1 LFKEHVLA
9 KGIQLVTVGSGA
21 FDTLSPPHG
30 KRKRIIG
37 GAATHASVA
46 ASYFAPSLGLVGV
59 VGDDFPDEYR
69 ALLKSKRVD
78 LAGLTSAKGKT
89 FHWTGRYDGDM
100 AVATTLKT
108 DLGVFATFDPK
119 VPEAWRSA
127 PFLFLANVEPSI
139 QERVYLQ
146 MKAPQFTL
154 LDTMNLWISVR
165 RQALLKTIKRVDAV
179 VLNDMEIRQLTGE
192 SSLIKAARA
201 CLKLG
206 PRYVFLKRGEHGATL
221 IGKDEYF
228 HLPAYP
234 TDKVVDPTGAGDSF
248 AGGLMGWIARKG
260 RASST
265 ALRAG
270 MAAGVV
276 LSSFQVEGF
285 SLERTVRL
293 SHKEI
298 AARLKALRS
307 MTRF

>member
-1 LFKEHVLA
+1 L
-9 KGIQLVTVGSGA
+9 GQSMQLVTVGSVA
-21 FDTLSPPHG
+21 FDTLSTPHG
-30 KRKRIIG
+30 SRKKIIG

-46 ASYFAPSLGLVGV
+46 ASFFAAKLGLVGV

-69 ALLKSKRVD
+69 ALLKKQRVD
-78 LAGLTSAKGKT
+78 LDGLMTAKGKT
-89 FHWTGRYDGDM
+89 FHWKGRYTGDM
-100 AVATTLKT
+100 AVAESLKT
-108 DLGVFATFDPK
+108 ELGVFATFDPK
-119 VPEAWRSA
+119 VPEAWRGA
-127 PFLFLANVEPSI
+127 PFLFLANIEPSI
-139 QERVYLQ
+139 QERVLKQ
-146 MKAPQFTL
+146 MKAPKFTL

-165 RQALLKTIKRVDAV
+165 RAALLKTIRKVDAV

-206 PRYVFLKRGEHGATL
+206 PKYVFLKRGEHGATL
-221 IGKDEYF
+221 IGREEYF

-248 AGGLMGWIARKG
+248 AGGLMGWLARAG
-260 RASST
+260 RASGT

-293 SHKEI
+293 SQKEI
-298 AARLKALRS
+298 AGRLKALRS
-307 MTRF
+307 MTRL

>member
-1 LFKEHVLA
+1 MG
-9 KGIQLVTVGSGA
+9 KGIQLVTVGSVA
-21 FDTLSPPHG
+21 FDTLSTPHG
-30 KRKRIIG
+30 KRQRIIG

-59 VGDDFPDEYR
+59 VGEDFPEEYR
-69 ALLKSKRVD
+69 ALLKAKRVD

-100 AVATTLKT
+100 AVAKTLKT

-165 RQALLKTIKRVDAV
+165 RQALLKAIKRVDAV

-192 SSLIKAARA
+192 SSLIKAAHA
-201 CLKLG
+201 CLKMG

-248 AGGLMGWIARKG
+248 AGGLMGWLARKG
-260 RASST
+260 RASAT

-293 SHKEI
+293 KPSEI
-298 AARLKALRS
+298 AGRLKALRS

>member
-1 LFKEHVLA
+1 M
-9 KGIQLVTVGSGA
+9 QLVTVGSVA
-21 FDTLSPPHG
+21 FDTLQTPHG
-30 KRKRIIG
+30 KRKKIIG

-46 ASYFAPSLGLVGV
+46 ASYFAPKLGLVGV
-59 VGDDFPDEYR
+59 VGDDFPESYR
-69 ALLKSKRVD
+69 RLLKSKRVD
-78 LAGLTSAKGKT
+78 LAGLTRAKGRT
-89 FHWTGRYDGDM
+89 FHWKGRYDGDM
-100 AVATTLKT
+100 SVAKTLKT

-119 VPEAWRSA
+119 VPEAWRGA

-139 QERVYLQ
+139 QERVLKQ
-146 MKAPQFTL
+146 MKAPKFTL
-154 LDTMNLWISVR
+154 LDTMNLWISIR
-165 RQALLKTIKRVDAV
+165 RAALLKTIRQVDAV
-179 VLNDMEIRQLTGE
+179 VLNDLEIRQLTGE

-206 PRYVFLKRGEHGATL
+206 PAHVFLKRGEHGATL
-221 IGKDEYF
+221 IGKTEYF

-234 TDKVVDPTGAGDSF
+234 THKVVDPTGAGDSF
-248 AGGLMGWIARKG
+248 AGGLMGWLAREG
-260 RASST
+260 RASAT

-293 SHKEI
+293 SPKEI
-298 AARLKALRS
+298 ASRLKALRS

>member
-1 LFKEHVLA
+1 LSSAV
-9 KGIQLVTVGSGA
+9 QLVTIGSVA
-21 FDTLSPPHG
+21 FDTLTTPHG
-30 KRKRIIG
+30 RRKKVIG

-59 VGDDFPDEYR
+59 VGDDFPEAYK
-69 ALLKSKRVD
+69 ALLRRKQVD

-100 AVATTLKT
+100 AVAKTLST
-108 DLGVFATFDPK
+108 ELGVFATFDPV
-119 VPEAWRSA
+119 VPMAWRKA
-127 PFLFLANVEPSI
+127 PFLFLANIEPSI
-139 QERVYLQ
+139 QERVLKQ
-146 MKAPQFTL
+146 MTRPRFTL

-165 RQALLKTIKRVDAV
+165 RKALLKTIGQVDAV
-179 VLNDMEIRQLTGE
+179 VLNDLEIRQLTGE
-192 SSLIKAARA
+192 HALIKAARA
-201 CLKLG
+201 CMKLG
-206 PRYVFLKRGEHGATL
+206 PKWVFLKRGEHGATL
-221 IGKDEYF
+221 IGKGEYF

-248 AGGLMGWIARKG
+248 AGGLMGWLARDG
-260 RASST
+260 RASRT

-293 SHKEI
+293 KPAQI
-298 AARLKALRS
+298 AARLRALRS
-307 MTRF
+307 MTKF

>member
-1 LFKEHVLA
+1 LSSV
-9 KGIQLVTVGSGA
+9 QLVTIGSVA
-21 FDTLSPPHG
+21 FDTLTTPHG
-30 KRKRIIG
+30 KRVKCIG

-59 VGDDFPDEYR
+59 VGDDFPASYR
-69 ALLKSKRVD
+69 GILQRRKVD
-78 LAGLTSAKGKT
+78 LAGLSTAPGKT

-100 AVATTLKT
+100 AVAKTLKT
-108 DLGVFATFDPK
+108 DLGVFATFDPS
-119 VPEAWRSA
+119 VPMPWRRA
-127 PFLFLANVEPSI
+127 PFLFLANIEPSI
-139 QERVYLQ
+139 QERVLKQ
-146 MKAPQFTL
+146 MHRPKFTL

-165 RQALLKTIKRVDAV
+165 RAALLKTIKQVEAV

-192 SSLIKAARA
+192 SSLIKAAKA

-206 PRYVFLKRGEHGATL
+206 PSYVFLKRGEHGATL
-221 IGKDEYF
+221 IGKKEYF

-248 AGGLMGWIARKG
+248 AGGLMGWLARGG
-260 RASST
+260 RASGT
-265 ALRAG
+265 ALRAA

-293 SHKEI
+293 KPAEI
-298 AARLKALRS
+298 AARLRALRS
-307 MTRF
+307 MTKL

>member
-1 LFKEHVLA
+1 MPA
-9 KGIQLVTVGSGA
+9 PIQLVTIGSVA
-21 FDTLSPPHG
+21 FDTLTTPHG
-30 KRKRIIG
+30 RRKKIIG

-59 VGDDFPDEYR
+59 VGDDFPESYR
-69 ALLKSKRVD
+69 ALLRRKRVD

-100 AVATTLKT
+100 SVAKTLST

-119 VPEAWRSA
+119 VPEAWRNA
-127 PFLFLANVEPSI
+127 PFLFLANIEPSI
-139 QERVYLQ
+139 QERVLKQ
-146 MKAPQFTL
+146 MRRPRFTL

-165 RQALLKTIKRVDAV
+165 RKALLKTIAQVDAV
-179 VLNDMEIRQLTGE
+179 VLNDLEIRQLTGE
-192 SSLIKAARA
+192 HALIKAARA
-201 CLKLG
+201 CMKLG
-206 PRYVFLKRGEHGATL
+206 PQWVFLKRGEHGATL
-221 IGKDEYF
+221 IGKGEYF

-248 AGGLMGWIARKG
+248 AGGLMGWLARDG
-260 RASST
+260 RASRT

-293 SHKEI
+293 KPAQI
-298 AARLKALRS
+298 AARLRALRS
-307 MTRF
+307 MTKF

>member
-1 LFKEHVLA
+1 
-9 KGIQLVTVGSGA
+9 
-21 FDTLSPPHG
+21 
-30 KRKRIIG
+30 
-37 GAATHASVA
+37 
-46 ASYFAPSLGLVGV
+46 VGV
-59 VGDDFPDEYR
+59 VGDDFPDQYR
-69 ALLKSKRVD
+69 RLLKSKRVD
-78 LAGLTSAKGKT
+78 LAGLSSAKGKT
-89 FHWTGRYDGDM
+89 FHWKGRYDGDM
-100 AVATTLKT
+100 AVAKTLST

-119 VPEAWRSA
+119 VPEEWRSA
-127 PFLFLANVEPSI
+127 PYLFLANVEPSI
-139 QERVYLQ
+139 QERVRRQ

-165 RQALLKTIKRVDAV
+165 RKALLKTMRLVDAV

-192 SSLIKAARA
+192 HSLIKAARA

-206 PRYVFLKRGEHGATL
+206 PSYVFLKRGEHGATL
-221 IGKDEYF
+221 IGRTEYF

-234 TDKVVDPTGAGDSF
+234 TAKVVDPTGAGDSF
-248 AGGLMGWIARKG
+248 AGGLMGWLARNG

-265 ALRAG
+265 ALRAA

-293 SHKEI
+293 SPKEI
-298 AARLKALRS
+298 AARLKSLRS

>member
-1 LFKEHVLA
+1 LGKN
-9 KGIQLVTVGSGA
+9 IQLVTVGSVA
-21 FDTLSPPHG
+21 FDTLSTPHG
-30 KRKRIIG
+30 KRKKIIG

-59 VGDDFPDEYR
+59 VGDDFPEAYR
-69 ALLKSKRVD
+69 RLLKSRRVD
-78 LAGLTSAKGKT
+78 LAGLSSAKGKT

-119 VPEAWRSA
+119 VPEAWRGA

-139 QERVYLQ
+139 QERVLKQ
-146 MKAPQFTL
+146 MKAPKFTL

-165 RQALLKTIKRVDAV
+165 RAALLKTIRLVDAL

-192 SSLIKAARA
+192 SSLIKAAQA
-201 CLKLG
+201 CLRLG
-206 PRYVFLKRGEHGATL
+206 PAYVFLKRGEHGATL
-221 IGKDEYF
+221 IGKHEYF

-234 TDKVVDPTGAGDSF
+234 TAKVVDPTGAGDSF
-248 AGGLMGWIARKG
+248 AGGLMGWLARVG

-285 SLERTVRL
+285 SLERTMRL
-293 SHKEI
+293 SPKEI
-298 AARLKALRS
+298 AARLKSLRS

>member
-1 LFKEHVLA
+1 MA
-9 KGIQLVTVGSGA
+9 KGIQLVTVGSVA
-21 FDTLSPPHG
+21 FDTLSTPHG
-30 KRKRIIG
+30 KRKKVIG

-69 ALLKSKRVD
+69 FLLRSRRVD
-78 LAGLTSAKGKT
+78 LAGLSSSAGRT
-89 FHWTGRYDGDM
+89 FHWAGRYDGDM
-100 AVATTLKT
+100 SVATTLKT
-108 DLGVFATFDPK
+108 ELGVFATFDPK
-119 VPEAWRSA
+119 VPEAWRQA

-139 QERVYLQ
+139 QERVLHQ
-146 MKAPQFTL
+146 MKAPRFTL

-165 RQALLKTIKRVDAV
+165 RKALLKVIKQVDAV

-192 SSLIKAARA
+192 TSLIKAAKA
-201 CLKLG
+201 CLRMG
-206 PRYVFLKRGEHGATL
+206 PTTVLLKRGEHGATL
-221 IGKDEYF
+221 VGKDEYF

-248 AGGLMGWIARKG
+248 AGGLMGWLAREGK
-260 RASST
+260 AT
-265 ALRAG
+265 PAALRAG

-285 SLERTVRL
+285 SLERTLRL
-293 SHKEI
+293 SPKEI
-298 AARLKALRS
+298 AGRLKSLRS

>member
-1 LFKEHVLA
+1 LPTPS
-9 KGIQLVTVGSGA
+9 LVTVGSVA
-21 FDTLSPPHG
+21 FDTLSTPHG
-30 KRKRIIG
+30 SRTGVIG

-59 VGDDFPDEYR
+59 VGEDFPASYR
-69 ALLKSKRVD
+69 AILKRRKV
-78 LAGLTSAKGKT
+78 GLEGLSTAKGKT
-89 FHWTGRYDGDM
+89 FHWKGRYDGDM
-100 AVATTLKT
+100 AVAQTLKT
-108 DLGVFATFDPK
+108 ELGVFATFDPK
-119 VPEAWRSA
+119 VPEAWRKA
-127 PFLFLANVEPSI
+127 PFLFLANIEPGI
-139 QERVYLQ
+139 QEKVLRQ
-146 MKAPQFTL
+146 MTAVKFSL
-154 LDTMNLWISVR
+154 LDTMNLWISIR
-165 RQALLKTIKRVDAV
+165 RAALLKVVRQVDAV

-206 PRYVFLKRGEHGATL
+206 PSHVFLKRGEHGATL
-221 IGKDEYF
+221 IGKREYF

-248 AGGLMGWIARKG
+248 AGGLMGWLARTG

-293 SHKEI
+293 KPSEI
-298 AARLKALRS
+298 AGRLKALRS
-307 MTRF
+307 MTNF

>member
-1 LFKEHVLA
+1 MPSSV
-9 KGIQLVTVGSGA
+9 QLVTIGSVA
-21 FDTLSPPHG
+21 FDTLTTPHG
-30 KRKRIIG
+30 RRKKVIG

-59 VGDDFPDEYR
+59 VGDDFPEAYR
-69 ALLKSKRVD
+69 ALLRRKRVD
-78 LAGLTSAKGKT
+78 LAGLTNASGRT

-100 AVATTLKT
+100 AVAKTLST
-108 DLGVFATFDPK
+108 DLGVFATFDPQ
-119 VPEAWRSA
+119 VPPAWRGA
-127 PFLFLANVEPSI
+127 PFLFLANIEPSI
-139 QERVYLQ
+139 QERVLRQ
-146 MKAPQFTL
+146 MTRPRFTL
-154 LDTMNLWISVR
+154 LDTMNLWIATR
-165 RQALLKTIKRVDAV
+165 RRALLKTVGQVDAV
-179 VLNDMEIRQLTGE
+179 VLNDLEIRQLTGE
-192 SSLIKAARA
+192 HALIKAARA

-206 PRYVFLKRGEHGATL
+206 PSWVLLKRGEHGATL
-221 IGKDEYF
+221 IGRDEYF

-248 AGGLMGWIARKG
+248 AGGLMGWLAREG
-260 RASST
+260 RASRT

-293 SHKEI
+293 KPAQI
-298 AARLKALRS
+298 AARLRALRS

>member
-1 LFKEHVLA
+1 MST
-9 KGIQLVTVGSGA
+9 GIQLVTVGSVA
-21 FDTLSPPHG
+21 FDTLQTPHG
-30 KRKRIIG
+30 KRKKIIG

-46 ASYFAPSLGLVGV
+46 ASYFAPKLGLVGV
-59 VGDDFPDEYR
+59 VGDDFPESYKR
-69 ALLKSKRVD
+69 LLKSKRVD
-78 LAGLTSAKGKT
+78 LAGLTNAKGKT
-89 FHWTGRYDGDM
+89 FHWVGRYDGDM
-100 AVATTLKT
+100 SVAKTLKT

-119 VPEAWRSA
+119 VPEAWRGA
-127 PFLFLANVEPSI
+127 PFLFLANIEPSI
-139 QERVYLQ
+139 QERVLKQ
-146 MKAPQFTL
+146 MKAPKFTL

-165 RQALLKTIKRVDAV
+165 RAALLKTIKQVDAV
-179 VLNDMEIRQLTGE
+179 VLNDLEIRQLTGE

-201 CLKLG
+201 CMKLG
-206 PRYVFLKRGEHGATL
+206 PSYVFLKRGEHGATL
-221 IGKDEYF
+221 IGKTEYF

-248 AGGLMGWIARKG
+248 AGGLMGWLAREG
-260 RASST
+260 RASAT

-293 SHKEI
+293 SPKEI
-298 AARLKALRS
+298 AGRLRALRS